1 MQTKK
6 HKICFWW
13 IDSVLEANLSWWLIS
28 YKICKIALSMTN
40 YPLNVVVCI
49 CVIKY
54 TSQSKY
60 NYEFATVFK
69 KYQTGWTSY
78 TGKENKQIYITWP
91 KFEFP
96 LVFPGHSNLPKHA
109 DRWILTSFPSI
120 DSFGSK
126 WPWLGWS
133 TYW

>member
-1 MQTKK
+1 
-6 HKICFWW
+6 
-13 IDSVLEANLSWWLIS
+13 
-28 YKICKIALSMTN
+28 MTN

-60 NYEFATVFK
+60 NYEFATVFQ
-69 KYQTGWTSY
+69 KYLTGRTSY
-78 TGKENKQIYITWP
+78 TGKENKQIFTWP

-109 DRWILTSFPSI
+109 GR
-120 DSFGSK
+120 
-126 WPWLGWS
+126 
-133 TYW
+133 